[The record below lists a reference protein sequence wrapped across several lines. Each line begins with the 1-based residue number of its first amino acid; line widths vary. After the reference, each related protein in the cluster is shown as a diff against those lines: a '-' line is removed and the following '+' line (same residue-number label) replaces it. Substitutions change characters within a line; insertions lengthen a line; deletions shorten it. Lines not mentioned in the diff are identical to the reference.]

1 MYRRSLHCLAS
12 SRGAKTQNEI
22 SPLYIVGSDRVA
34 TLQSDKRIF
43 FKTLG
48 RHLHNPGI
56 LLATAHT
63 SDPTSTHVPAGPTS
77 HHNQASPTPR
87 CRLPSSPL
95 ERMFDPRPH
104 PISPFFRWPHHNP
117 SPPTI
122 NHHPRLCAMSEA
134 RAVHHAIGQARPGAR
149 QRVGSH
155 ISKFFLVIETIAQRP
170 VRPRAGCE
178 PYVC

>member
-43 FKTLG
+43 FKTLAATCTTRASSSLPPTPATPRQHMFPPG
-48 RHLHNPGI
+48 RRRTTTKHLPRPG
-56 LLATAHT
+56 A
-63 SDPTSTHVPAGPTS
+63 
-77 HHNQASPTPR
+77 ASPP
-87 CRLPSSPL
+87 PSL
-95 ERMFDPRPH
+95 LTERMLILVPH

-122 NHHPRLCAMSEA
+122 NHHPRLCAMSEG

-155 ISKFFLVIETIAQRP
+155 ISRWERSFW
-170 VRPRAGCE
+170 
-178 PYVC
+178 